1 MILDG
6 NRLTEIIPEEME
18 NIKSVKKSLRT
29 LKKSVSILDFNE
41 KISNGI
47 KK

>member
-18 NIKSVKKSLRT
+18 NVKSVP
-29 LKKSVSILDFNE
+29 ILDFNE
-41 KISNGI
+41 KTSNGI